1 AIVTT
6 QERVRGGAAAIVL
19 RAACELPEHSARW
32 VVALRGGDPRE
43 KVGCG
48 PAVGLACVRI
58 QRDRRDD
65 EFTVGVGADRCVRAR
80 LQGWCGEVL
89 LICGKGHAQIAD
101 RDDRTHTEPP
111 RPKLAGAPRSVEA
124 DAGPARALDDLG
136 AGREP
141 DRLCE
146 RTERRPVRHGGGVIG
161 RDDEAPRTIAVNCA
175 EHRSENRWAAEGP
188 ASLDLEVEAVHESV
202 SELALPVDVR
212 PGGAP
217 GAPNRRAELP
227 ACDLLAHARL
237 GSARAVA

>member
-1 AIVTT
+1 RRPAFDLPGHS
-6 QERVRGGAAAIVL
+6 GGWVAA
-19 RAACELPEHSARW
+19 RCP
-32 VVALRGGDPRE
+32 GDPRE
-43 KVGCG
+43 KIACGSAGGRAGVG
-48 PAVGLACVRI
+48 I
-58 QRDRRDD
+58 ERDRRDD
-65 EFTVGVGADRCVRAR
+65 ELTVGVGADRCVRAR

-101 RDDRTHTEPP
+101 RDDRPHTEPP

-124 DAGPARALDDLG
+124 DAGPARELDDLG

-146 RTERRPVRHGGGVIG
+146 RTDRRTVRHGGGVIG

-202 SELALPVDVR
+202 SELALPV
-212 PGGAP
+212 
-217 GAPNRRAELP
+217 
-227 ACDLLAHARL
+227 
-237 GSARAVA
+237 